1 MTRVQ
6 PASAKIETILS
17 TAGVPTASFG
27 VGFAAAAAA
36 AAVLGFDDLGGGKG
50 GAKEEAGLLREGIW
64 WWRNTISAD

>member
-17 TAGVPTASFG
+17 MAGVPTASFD
-27 VGFAAAAAA
+27 VGFAAA
-36 AAVLGFDDLGGGKG
+36 AAVLGFDDLGG
-50 GAKEEAGLLREGIW
+50 AKEEAGLLWEGIW